1 MESISVES
9 TLDSKVLQT
18 SLGTISVQKMVL
30 FGWIHIL
37 MGLTGMLAYHW
48 QYFWSL
54 VVNFDSVNLGILP
67 FFLALNEQLARLM
80 APPSSFPKKT
90 TKVKCKRLS
99 LYENGLVSTQKNN
112 NFYL

>member
-1 MESISVES
+1 
-9 TLDSKVLQT
+9 
-18 SLGTISVQKMVL
+18 
-30 FGWIHIL
+30 

-99 LYENGLVSTQKNN
+99 LYENGLVSTHKKNN
-112 NFYL
+112 NYYL